1 VEITIDVTSPVYPY
15 EQIAGQ
21 LRDAIASGEITDRL
35 PSVTEIAE
43 SAGVA
48 PGTAQRALNILKR
61 EGLTVG
67 RPGLGTF
74 VRRQEP

>member
-48 PGTAQRALNILKR
+48 PRNGH
-61 EGLTVG
+61 
-67 RPGLGTF
+67 
-74 VRRQEP
+74 

>member
-1 VEITIDVTSPVYPY
+1 MEITIDVTSPVYPY

-21 LRDAIASGEITDRL
+21 LRDAIASGKITDRL